1 MFSCVAPPLCSK
13 VARYLKLAGFTVV
26 LASIG
31 CGDGKEPTAPS
42 ATPGQSVPLFPQA
55 PAGSVVFNE
64 LDPDG
69 PLYRGLGRV
78 SSRYVFLDSKRFQ
91 FEIASTG
98 GLIAQYSGSYTSGD
112 FGLEM
117 IFDATSA
124 WTATGTIEGD
134 LLIIAYSDWAIW
146 DDFRNGIYVKSA
158 DQKGL

>member
-1 MFSCVAPPLCSK
+1 
-13 VARYLKLAGFTVV
+13 
-26 LASIG
+26 
-31 CGDGKEPTAPS
+31 
-42 ATPGQSVPLFPQA
+42 
-55 PAGSVVFNE
+55 
-64 LDPDG
+64 
-69 PLYRGLGRV
+69 LGRV
-78 SSRYVFLDSKRFQ
+78 SSRYVFLDSERFQ